1 MKKVIRFSKYTVLA
15 VVLSA
20 VLILSGLFPMLT
32 TGINFGIDFK
42 AGLIE
47 DVRIVPAAVEMTYD
61 GAASVEVEV
70 NPSNISLIIS
80 GVGAENETLVY
91 SFADYPT
98 VADLADAISNVEGVS
113 VVVKD
118 GATSTAELFANSAE
132 SSILSKNAYRLYS
145 NSKGQLASIDQVRD
159 ALSDLEDVS
168 VKAAG
173 AGADEVFQI
182 RMGDN
187 GEEGSTNMQLAVA
200 NALGNAFGAEN
211 IVVIKTDFI
220 GAQYSNSLI
229 TQSILLV
236 IAALF
241 LIWVYATIRFKW
253 DFALASVIAITHDA
267 LIILSFIAWTQMEF
281 NTVTLAAILTIIG
294 YGINDTVVVLDRIRE
309 NMKKTNTKNFMDIV
323 DQSQSDCFGRT
334 MITTITTLLAVL
346 ALCIFT
352 TGSIHD
358 FALALIIGMI
368 SSAYST
374 IMITSAF
381 LSVTRKNWK
390 PSDEVRGVPV
400 TSIDSQFA
408 E

>member
-1 MKKVIRFSKYTVLA
+1 MKKVIRFSKYTVLS

-91 SFADYPT
+91 SFTDYPT

-118 GATSTAELFANSAE
+118 GTTSTAELFANSAE

-159 ALSDLEDVS
+159 ALSGLEDVS

>member
-1 MKKVIRFSKYTVLA
+1 MKKVIRFSKYTVLS

-118 GATSTAELFANSAE
+118 GTTSTAELFANSAE

-200 NALGNAFGAEN
+200 NALGNSFGAEN
-211 IVVIKTDFI
+211 IVVIKTMP
-220 GAQYSNSLI
+220 G
-229 TQSILLV
+229 
-236 IAALF
+236 
-241 LIWVYATIRFKW
+241 
-253 DFALASVIAITHDA
+253 LASAACSAIDAMNLDMIVGTIAGD
-267 LIILSFIAWTQMEF
+267 
-281 NTVTLAAILTIIG
+281 
-294 YGINDTVVVLDRIRE
+294 DT
-309 NMKKTNTKNFMDIV
+309 
-323 DQSQSDCFGRT
+323 
-334 MITTITTLLAVL
+334 
-346 ALCIFT
+346 
-352 TGSIHD
+352 
-358 FALALIIGMI
+358 
-368 SSAYST
+368 
-374 IMITSAF
+374 AF
-381 LSVTRKNWK
+381 LLMRDTASAVSLC
-390 PSDEVRGVPV
+390 SDFKRQI
-400 TSIDSQFA
+400 T
-408 E
+408 